1 MNIKSYD
8 KGAVIFR
15 QGDPGDCM
23 YDIQFGKVGIFDH
36 YGEPDEKKIAD
47 LYIDQLF
54 GEMGLL
60 DHAPRSATAV
70 ALEKDTVVSV
80 VSEKEFYEYFE
91 KEPVKVLVLMQQMCN
106 RLRRTSK
113 DYLEACRTVHDAVAA
128 EKTGEK
134 KCGGL
139 LYACGLC
146 LDLMNQK
153 KT

>member
-1 MNIKSYD
+1 
-8 KGAVIFR
+8 
-15 QGDPGDCM
+15 
-23 YDIQFGKVGIFDH
+23 
-36 YGEPDEKKIAD
+36 
-47 LYIDQLF
+47 
-54 GEMGLL
+54 MGLL

-70 ALEKDTVVSV
+70 ALEKDTVDSV
-80 VSEKEFYEYFE
+80 VSEEEFYEYFE

-139 LYACGLC
+139 LASLQKLC
-146 LDLMNQK
+146 AAYKGFDYYTRN
-153 KT
+153 

>member
-47 LYIDQLF
+47 LYTDQLF

-80 VSEKEFYEYFE
+80 VSEEEFYEYFE
-91 KEPVKVLVLMQQMCN
+91 KEPVKVLVLMQ
-106 RLRRTSK
+106 

-139 LYACGLC
+139 LASLQKLC
-146 LDLMNQK
+146 AAYKGFDYYTRN
-153 KT
+153 